1 MDELEQAEQAVL
13 DDLGRRFLA
22 ALADKDAGRVDDA
35 EDALRDI
42 LRREPRLAEPHLEL
56 ARVLL
61 DTDRVDEAE
70 PHARE
75 ALQHLQTGGQWVD
88 DIPEEVVLGLTHGTL
103 AEILRR
109 RAESDAVLFGDPQV
123 FQDLL
128 AESKRHFE
136 EAARLDPSDDYASY
150 HATFLGPRAPRP
162 ASSEPDPA

>member
-13 DDLGRRFLA
+13 DDLGRRFLR
-22 ALADKDAGRVDDA
+22 ALADKDAGHLDDA

-56 ARVLL
+56 ARILL
-61 DTDRVDEAE
+61 DTDRVEEAE

-75 ALQHLQTGGQWVD
+75 ALQHLQTGGQWID
-88 DIPEEVVLGLTHGTL
+88 ELPEEVVLGLTHGTL

-109 RAESDAVLFGDPQV
+109 RAESDAVVFGEPQV
-123 FQDLL
+123 FRELL
-128 AESKRHFE
+128 AESKRHFA

-150 HATFLGPRAPRP
+150 HAIFLGPRAPRP
-162 ASSEPDPA
+162 APEDDSAR